1 MKYPFTHVLPS
12 KFTKRKVMSVMLK
25 ISNLSMMSIDCWH
38 VTDGNT
44 VRGVGRFREE
54 TFFVHHLNTIQR
66 LNRFLRLSNFKR
78 QLFFRP
84 KLPVWIQTQPRTE
97 KSSKNGMDYQ

>member
-1 MKYPFTHVLPS
+1 
-12 KFTKRKVMSVMLK
+12 MLK

-84 KLPVWIQTQPRTE
+84 KLDPNSTKDGKKFKKW
-97 KSSKNGMDYQ
+97 NGLSVRSLI